1 MRKPWSKGEI
11 AILRKLYPAT
21 KQQELAD
28 RLKRPGHAI
37 TYMAGKLGLKKAE
50 GSFYWTDKEV
60 KLLKELF
67 SQYRVSIEE
76 IAERLDRGIKAV
88 RTKANQ
94 MGLKRPKRPK

>member
-11 AILRKLYPAT
+11 GLLRKLYPTT
-21 KQQELAD
+21 KKQEMAKRLD
-28 RLKRPGHAI
+28 RPAHAI

-50 GSFYWTDKEV
+50 GSFYWTDKEI
-60 KLLKELF
+60 KLLRELF
-67 SQYRVSIEE
+67 PQYRVCIEE
-76 IAERLDRGIKAV
+76 IAEKLERGIKAV